1 MDQSKSKRDDNNG
14 SPKKPKPALKPRP
27 SKSLSKVPPTTKP
40 GVQPKPKHV
49 TKPDLKPKP
58 TSKHSEQD
66 ETVSSAA
73 DLDTDDIMKYIQN
86 AEETQDDVDLFA

>member
-1 MDQSKSKRDDNNG
+1 MDQSKSKRDDNYG
-14 SPKKPKPALKPRP
+14 SPIKSKPALKPRP